1 MKPAIGICATLL
13 AVTACGSVDFDAAPV
28 GRFEGSALV
37 VWVGPGDD
45 TNSGDGEFVYVPRP
59 GQELTFIRADGA
71 PYSAGNDIITPGAF
85 YTDGGSV
92 PRAVHWVQGFNA
104 WAFGPAYI
112 IHDWLFVVRKCIN
125 AEDPWG
131 LQSPIVNMTFQES
144 ADIMAETIKTVTT
157 QYRIDDSTGD
167 AGRIIAP
174 VTAGPVSQG
183 LWNDDTCVN
192 PEEDARIHKVL
203 DDING
208 KEARGQD
215 LPRITDRNI
224 DAIIE
229 RAPLPYV
236 VVAEIGF
243 PP

>member
-1 MKPAIGICATLL
+1 MKPSIGICAIFLT
-13 AVTACGSVDFDAAPV
+13 VTACGAVDFDAAPV

-37 VWVGPGDD
+37 VWVGPGD
-45 TNSGDGEFVYVPRP
+45 TSTLGDGEFVYVPRP
-59 GQELTFIRADGA
+59 GQELTFFRGEGA
-71 PYSAGNDIITPGAF
+71 PASEGNEVIAPGAF

-112 IHDWLFVVRKCIN
+112 VHDWLFVVRKCIN
-125 AEDPWG
+125 AKDPWG
-131 LQSPIVNMTFQES
+131 LDSAIVNMDFQES
-144 ADIMAETIKTVTT
+144 ADVMAETIKTVTT
-157 QYRIDDSTGD
+157 QYRLDASTGD
-167 AGRIIAP
+167 AGRVIAP
-174 VTAGPVSQG
+174 ITAGPVSAQ
-183 LWNDDTCVN
+183 LWNDDTCAN
-192 PEEDARIHKVL
+192 PEEDPRIQQVL
-203 DDING
+203 KDING